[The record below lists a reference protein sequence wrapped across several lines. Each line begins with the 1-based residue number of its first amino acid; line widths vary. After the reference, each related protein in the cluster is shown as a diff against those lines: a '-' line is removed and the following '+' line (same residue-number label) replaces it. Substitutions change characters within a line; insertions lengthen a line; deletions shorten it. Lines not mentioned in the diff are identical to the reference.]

1 MGDPPDGLARDEIES
16 VLARQRRVL
25 EMTGKVIW
33 HVDLHEMTVTY
44 FGPVE
49 ELTGIPADDLDDPL
63 LVNPDAIHPA
73 DQKDVFDAHES
84 LLHGD
89 DERLTVTFRTNPE
102 TGDVR
107 WIRNETFVAD
117 PDAERPGTLLGIATD
132 VTDADPP
139 DAEPPEVGRAE
150 IGDLDIESAGLKAL
164 LEDLLA
170 HVEVVDRTTDVEA
183 VDLAALAAECWDRV
197 ETEDAT
203 LSVETE
209 QTFSANAER
218 VEYLLETLFRF
229 AASDAETDATVTV
242 GDLADGF
249 VVEYECDDS
258 ATTVPDELAGHA
270 ESTKPT
276 GTRLGLLFA
285 WRLLEAEAWDLDVV
299 DDPDSVRRF
308 EIRTADSD
316 GTGT

>member
-16 VLARQRRVL
+16 VLDRQRRVL

-33 HVDLHEMTVTY
+33 HVDLHEMAVTH

-49 ELTGIPADDLDDPL
+49 ELTGSPADELDDPL

-73 DQKDVFDAHES
+73 DQKDVFDAHEA

-117 PDAERPGTLLGIATD
+117 PDAESPGTLLGIATD
-132 VTDADPP
+132 VTDVEPPDADPP
-139 DAEPPEVGRAE
+139 ETGRAE
-150 IGDLDIESAGLKAL
+150 IGDLEVESAGLKAL
-164 LEDLLA
+164 LKDLLA
-170 HVEVVDRTTDVEA
+170 HVEAVDRTADVEA

-197 ETEDAT
+197 ETDDVS
-203 LSVETE
+203 LSVETDR
-209 QTFSANAER
+209 TIPANAER
-218 VEYLLETLFRF
+218 VEYFLETLFRF
-229 AASDAETDATVTV
+229 VASDAANSATTTV
-242 GDLADGF
+242 GDHADGF
-249 VVEYECDDS
+249 VVEYECGDA

-299 DDPDSVRRF
+299 DEPDGVRRF
-308 EIRTADSD
+308 EIRTADSSD
-316 GTGT
+316 AGT